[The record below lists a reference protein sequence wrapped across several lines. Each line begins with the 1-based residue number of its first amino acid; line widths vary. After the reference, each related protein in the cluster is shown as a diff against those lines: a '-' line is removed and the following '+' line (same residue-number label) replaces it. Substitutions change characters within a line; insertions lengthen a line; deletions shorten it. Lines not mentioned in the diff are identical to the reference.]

1 MNPEEQA
8 ALQKIKALVANH
20 PVVIF
25 MKGTL
30 DEPKCGFSMT
40 AAEILKSLAVPIMA
54 VDVLED
60 PEIRK
65 AAKKYADWPTF
76 PQVYVDGELVGGCD
90 ITLELQANGELEK
103 MVKGVADKWPAD
115 TAE

>member
-1 MNPEEQA
+1 MNPEEQT
-8 ALQKIKALVANH
+8 ALQKIEALVANH

-65 AAKKYADWPTF
+65 AAKKYAEWPTF
-76 PQVYVDGELVGGCD
+76 PQVFIGGEFIGGADIVQELYSKGELQQ
-90 ITLELQANGELEK
+90 IMKKAS
-103 MVKGVADKWPAD
+103 AP
-115 TAE
+115 

>member
-8 ALQKIKALVANH
+8 TLQKIEALVASY

-65 AAKKYADWPTF
+65 AVKKYADWPTF
-76 PQVYVDGELVGGCD
+76 PQVFIGGKFVGGADIVQELHSKGELQQ
-90 ITLELQANGELEK
+90 IIRKAS
-103 MVKGVADKWPAD
+103 AS
-115 TAE
+115 

>member
-1 MNPEEQA
+1 MNPVEQT
-8 ALQKIKALVANH
+8 ALQKIEALVANH
-20 PVVIF
+20 PVVLF

-30 DEPKCGFSMT
+30 KEPKCGFSMA

-65 AAKKYADWPTF
+65 AAKEYAEWPTF
-76 PQVYVDGELVGGCD
+76 PQVYVGGEFIGGADIVQELHDKGELQQIVRK
-90 ITLELQANGELEK
+90 ASSS
-103 MVKGVADKWPAD
+103 
-115 TAE
+115 

>member
-8 ALQKIKALVANH
+8 ALQKIESLVANH

-40 AAEILKSLAVPIMA
+40 AAEILKSLSVPIMA

-65 AAKKYADWPTF
+65 AAKSTPSGRPFRRSLSA
-76 PQVYVDGELVGGCD
+76 GSL
-90 ITLELQANGELEK
+90 
-103 MVKGVADKWPAD
+103 
-115 TAE
+115 

>member
-8 ALQKIKALVANH
+8 ALQKIESLVANH

-40 AAEILKSLAVPIMA
+40 AAEILKSLSVPIMA

-76 PQVYVDGELVGGCD
+76 PQVFIGGKFVGGAD
-90 ITLELQANGELEK
+90 IVQELHSKGELEQIIRK
-103 MVKGVADKWPAD
+103 ASAS
-115 TAE
+115 